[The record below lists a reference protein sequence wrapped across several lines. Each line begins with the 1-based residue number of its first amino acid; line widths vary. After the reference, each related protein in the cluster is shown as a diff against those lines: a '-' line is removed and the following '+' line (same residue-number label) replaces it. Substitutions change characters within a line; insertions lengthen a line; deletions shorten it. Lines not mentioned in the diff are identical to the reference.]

1 MALRFGKLRLHSGRS
16 CLPALAFTLGCLAP
30 SLVHAQ
36 SAEDKAAARTL
47 GTEGIKLANAGD
59 CAAAVDKL
67 ARAESLYHAPTI
79 LGRLGECQVTLGK
92 LVEGTENLNRVIREP
107 LPPNA
112 PPAYAQARD
121 RAQGVLDSALPKI
134 AKLRIVVEPAAP
146 GLEVLV
152 GDKPVPPALLGAER
166 PTDPGTHQIVARAPG
181 YRPASAEVTLAEGG
195 AESVSLAL
203 IADETAAPP
212 PEKPPEPP
220 PPQENPPAQPADTAA
235 AQGSDKTLAYVLWGV
250 GGAGLLTG
258 TITGVMA
265 MGKKGDLDDQCSSNG
280 DCPKSAQGDIDSAKT
295 LALVSTIGFGVGIAG
310 AAAGTV
316 LYFMAPEGSA
326 ALPTFHAYGTT
337 ARPYVTPTGA
347 GIVGQF

>member
-1 MALRFGKLRLHSGRS
+1 MALRIGTLRRQY
-16 CLPALAFTLGCLAP
+16 LPVVAFTAACLAP

-59 CAAAVDKL
+59 CAGAVDKL
-67 ARAESLYHAPTI
+67 ARAEALYHAPTI
-79 LGRLGECQVTLGK
+79 LGRLGECQVALGK
-92 LVEGTENLNRVIREP
+92 LVEGTENLNRVIREA
-107 LPPNA
+107 LPANA

-121 RAQGVLDSALPKI
+121 RAQGVLDAALPRI
-134 AKLRIVVEPAAP
+134 AKLRIVVEPNVA

-152 GDKPVPPALLGAER
+152 GDKPVPAALLGAER

-181 YRPASAEVTLAEGG
+181 FLPASAEVTLAEGG

-203 IADETAAPP
+203 VADPAAAPP
-212 PEKPPEPP
+212 PEPPPEPS
-220 PPQENPPAQPADTAA
+220 PPQDTPPAQPTDTG
-235 AQGSDKTLAYVLWGV
+235 AQKSDKTLAYVLWGV
-250 GGAGLLTG
+250 GGVGLVTG

-265 MGKKGDLDDQCSSNG
+265 MGKKGDLEDQCTSNG
-280 DCPKSAQGDIDSAKT
+280 ECPGEAQDTLDSAKT

-316 LYFMAPEGSA
+316 LYFMAPASSA
-326 ALPTFHAYGTT
+326 ALPSFQAFGTT
-337 ARPYVTPTGA
+337 ARPYVTPSGA
-347 GIVGQF
+347 GVVGQF

>member
-1 MALRFGKLRLHSGRS
+1 MALRIGTLRRRY
-16 CLPALAFTLGCLAP
+16 LPVVAFSAACLAP

-59 CAAAVDKL
+59 CAGAVDKL
-67 ARAESLYHAPTI
+67 ARAEALYHAPTI
-79 LGRLGECQVTLGK
+79 LGRLGECQVALGK

-107 LPPNA
+107 LPSNA

-121 RAQGVLDSALPKI
+121 RAQGVLDAALPRI
-134 AKLRIVVEPAAP
+134 AKLRIVVEPNVA

-152 GDKPVPPALLGAER
+152 GDKTVPSALLGAER

-203 IADETAAPP
+203 IAEEVAAPP
-212 PEKPPEPP
+212 PEPPPEPP
-220 PPQENPPAQPADTAA
+220 PQNTPPAQPTDTG

-250 GGAGLLTG
+250 GGVGLLTG
-258 TITGVMA
+258 TVTGVMA
-265 MGKKGDLDDQCSSNG
+265 MGKKGDLDDQCTSSG
-280 DCPKSAQGDIDSAKT
+280 ECPSKSQDTLDSAKT

-316 LYFMAPEGSA
+316 LYFMTPAGSA
-326 ALPTFHAYGTT
+326 ALPSFQAYGTT

-347 GIVGQF
+347 GVVGQF

>member
-1 MALRFGKLRLHSGRS
+1 MGLRIGKSRQY
-16 CLPALAFTLGCLAP
+16 LPVIAFTACCLAP
-30 SLVHAQ
+30 SVVRAQ

-59 CAAAVDKL
+59 CAGAVDKL
-67 ARAESLYHAPTI
+67 ARAEALYHAPTI
-79 LGRLGECQVTLGK
+79 LGRLGECQVALGK

-107 LPPNA
+107 LPANA

-121 RAQGVLDSALPKI
+121 RAQGVLDAALPRI
-134 AKLRIVVEPAAP
+134 AKLKIIVEPNAQ

-181 YRPASAEVTLAEGG
+181 YRPASAEVTLPEGG
-195 AESVSLAL
+195 AESVSLTL
-203 IADETAAPP
+203 IAEETAAPVAA
-212 PEKPPEPP
+212 EKPPEPP
-220 PPQENPPAQPADTAA
+220 PQQQPPPAQPTDAG
-235 AQGSDKTLAYVLWGV
+235 AQGSDKTLAYVFWGV

-265 MGKKGDLDDQCSSNG
+265 MGKKGDLDDKCDSNNN
-280 DCPKSAQGDIDSAKT
+280 CPPSAQSTLDSAKT
-295 LALVSTIGFGVGIAG
+295 LGLISTIGFGVGIAG

-316 LYFMAPEGSA
+316 LYFMAPESSA
-326 ALPTFHAYGTT
+326 ALPSFHAYGTT
-337 ARPYVTPTGA
+337 ARPYISPTGA
-347 GIVGQF
+347 GVVGEF

>member
-1 MALRFGKLRLHSGRS
+1 MGLRIGKSRQY
-16 CLPALAFTLGCLAP
+16 LPAIAFTACCLAP

-59 CAAAVDKL
+59 CAGAVDKL
-67 ARAESLYHAPTI
+67 ARAEALYHAPTI
-79 LGRLGECQVTLGK
+79 LGRLGECQVALGK

-107 LPPNA
+107 LPANA

-121 RAQGVLDSALPKI
+121 RAQGVLDAALPRI
-134 AKLRIVVEPAAP
+134 AKLKIIVEPNVE

-152 GDKPVPPALLGAER
+152 GDKPVPSALLGAER

-181 YRPASAEVTLAEGG
+181 YLPASAEVTLAEGG
-195 AESVSLAL
+195 AESVNLTL
-203 IADETAAPP
+203 TADATAAPVPETKPAQPP
-212 PEKPPEPP
+212 PEQPP
-220 PPQENPPAQPADTAA
+220 PPAQPTDTGAQ
-235 AQGSDKTLAYVLWGV
+235 QGSDKTLAYVFWGV

-265 MGKKGDLDDQCSSNG
+265 MGKKGDLDDKCDSHNQC
-280 DCPKSAQGDIDSAKT
+280 PASAESTLDSAKT
-295 LALVSTIGFGVGIAG
+295 LGLISTIGFGVGIAG

-316 LYFMAPEGSA
+316 LYFMAPESAA
-326 ALPTFHAYGTT
+326 ALPSFHAYGTT
-337 ARPYVTPTGA
+337 ARPYISPTGA
-347 GIVGQF
+347 GVVGEF

>member
-1 MALRFGKLRLHSGRS
+1 MAVRIGKHRIQY
-16 CLPALAFTLGCLAP
+16 LPVIAFTACCLAP
-30 SLVHAQ
+30 SMVHAQ
-36 SAEDKAAARTL
+36 SAEAKAAARTL

-59 CAAAVDKL
+59 CATAIDKL
-67 ARAESLYHAPTI
+67 ARAEALYHAPTI
-79 LGRLGECQVTLGK
+79 LGRLGECQVALGK

-112 PPAYAQARD
+112 PPAYAQARE
-121 RAQGVLDSALPKI
+121 RAQGVLDTALPKI
-134 AKLRIVVEPAAP
+134 AKLRIVVEPNVE

-152 GDKPVPPALLGAER
+152 GDKPVPAALLGAER

-195 AESVSLAL
+195 AESVSLTL
-203 IADETAAPP
+203 VADESAAPP
-212 PEKPPEPP
+212 PVQTQPEPP
-220 PPQENPPAQPADTAA
+220 PAQVPPPAQPTDAGV
-235 AQGSDKTLAYVLWGV
+235 QRSDKTLAYVLWGV

-258 TITGVMA
+258 TITGIMA
-265 MGKKGDLDDQCSSNG
+265 VSKKGDLEDECTPSKQCPSSAEG
-280 DCPKSAQGDIDSAKT
+280 TLDSAKT

-316 LYFMAPEGSA
+316 LYFMAPESSA
-326 ALPTFHAYGTT
+326 ALPSFHAYGTT
-337 ARPYVTPTGA
+337 ARPYVTPTSA